1 MNEEVG
7 RGGAHREGE
16 SENAL
21 VPLGDG
27 EEELVIDTPGGR
39 YRASFDE
46 RTPVSPL
53 GPLVFFAQF
62 LQTSGRFEALCQDA
76 PLAYRSPN
84 APAARDVV
92 GTLLLGILAGH
103 WRYAH
108 LSALRFDAVAPG
120 LLGLGGLVSED
131 SVRRG
136 LRRIDP
142 LSGRQWLTGHLR
154 QSWWEVL
161 TTPWILDVDTTIK
174 PIYGR
179 QEGARVGYN
188 PQKPGR
194 PSHALH
200 TYWISSLRLCLDVEV
215 HPGNAHA
222 ASYGLDGLWA
232 LLDPLPKERRPHV
245 VRGDC
250 AYGHEACLV
259 AAESRGQGYLFKV
272 RRTKGAREVIQRLE
286 RTRETRW
293 QEAGQGWQGV
303 AAALQLSGWTRE
315 RRVVVLRRR
324 LREARSPRARRHW
337 AKQQLSLLI
346 HAGVEISSC
355 EVIDYEYQILITNL
369 PYGVE
374 TLAPMYRARGDAEN
388 PFDELKNQWGWGGFT
403 TQALAP
409 AQHTARL
416 IALVYNWW
424 SIYNR
429 LVEPGQHHEAITSRP
444 RLLGGVA
451 KQSEHAG
458 QRRLAVRLLHA
469 DAPDLKPRII
479 ALVHWLQSLLTSAEQ
494 LDGPARWRRIIAR
507 ILEQNFAVKGPAPP
521 ALTAP
526 A

>member
-1 MNEEVG
+1 M
-7 RGGAHREGE
+7 
-16 SENAL
+16 
-21 VPLGDG
+21 
-27 EEELVIDTPGGR
+27 
-39 YRASFDE
+39 
-46 RTPVSPL
+46 
-53 GPLVFFAQF
+53 FFAQF
-62 LQTSGRFEALCQDA
+62 LQASGRFEALCQDA

-136 LRRIDP
+136 LRRTDP
-142 LSGRQWLTGHLR
+142 VSGRQWLTGHLR
-154 QSWWEVL
+154 QSWWDVL

-179 QEGARVGYN
+179 QEGAHLGYN

-194 PSHALH
+194 PSHALR

-222 ASYGLDGLWA
+222 ASYGLDGFWA
-232 LLDPLPKERRPHV
+232 LLDQLPKERRPHV

-272 RRTKGAREVIQRLE
+272 RRTKGAREVIKRLE
-286 RTRETRW
+286 RTWETRW
-293 QEAGQGWQGV
+293 QEAGQGWHGV
-303 AAALQLSGWTRE
+303 AATLQLSRWTRE

-346 HAGVEISSC
+346 HAGVEI
-355 EVIDYEYQILITNL
+355 I
-369 PYGVE
+369 
-374 TLAPMYRARGDAEN
+374 
-388 PFDELKNQWGWGGFT
+388 
-403 TQALAP
+403 
-409 AQHTARL
+409 
-416 IALVYNWW
+416 
-424 SIYNR
+424 
-429 LVEPGQHHEAITSRP
+429 
-444 RLLGGVA
+444 
-451 KQSEHAG
+451 
-458 QRRLAVRLLHA
+458 
-469 DAPDLKPRII
+469 
-479 ALVHWLQSLLTSAEQ
+479 
-494 LDGPARWRRIIAR
+494 
-507 ILEQNFAVKGPAPP
+507 
-521 ALTAP
+521 
-526 A
+526 